1 MNALG
6 WEQLAFVAAATAI
19 LAPLLGKYLAATFR
33 DRGPGD
39 RPAPGD
45 RIFLPVERLVYRA
58 LRVNP
63 DSSMTWKVYATAVL
77 VLGLLSSL
85 LLYLILRLQG
95 VLPLNPARAPGMSP
109 QLSFNTAIS
118 FITGTNW
125 QAYEGET
132 QASYLADMAG
142 LVVAQFTAAAV
153 GLAVALAV
161 VRGLAGSSRR
171 IGNFWADVTRSL
183 VRVFVPLSVLGAL
196 VLVSQGAVQN
206 FSGFRSAST
215 LAGGT
220 QQIPGGPVAS
230 MEVIKLLGTNG
241 GSMYGVGGAHPFENP
256 TGFTNLFDL
265 LLVIAAP
272 FAIVF
277 MFGRL
282 IGRRRQA
289 LVIVA
294 VMAAIFLAHTMVA
307 MQAELHGNHLLPSSV
322 SQVASSVNPGGNMEG
337 KEARFGPSGSAL
349 MTVGTMGTTAGATDS
364 ALDSYTPVGG
374 TASFVAILLGEISPG
389 GDGGGLYGILVLALL
404 SVFIAGLMVGR
415 TPEFLGKKNRALQ
428 MKLVVT
434 YVLTIPVVVL
444 TFGSLSAVLHAGTS
458 SILNPGMHGLT
469 EITYA
474 YASVAQNNG
483 SAFAG
488 LAANTTWYDITL
500 GITMFVGR
508 FAPIVLALAIAGSLA
523 GARVH
528 ARTRATLDTAGLT
541 FAGFLGGVIVI
552 VGGLIYFPMLILGPI
567 GERIVG

>member
-6 WEQLAFVAAATAI
+6 WEQLLFVCAATAV
-19 LAPLLGKYLAATFR
+19 LAPLLGRYLAATFR
-33 DRGPGD
+33 DREPGD

-45 RIFLPVERLVYRA
+45 RVFLPVERLVYRA

-63 DSSMTWKVYATAVL
+63 DSSMTWQVYAIAVL
-77 VLGLLSSL
+77 VFGLLSAL

-109 QLSFNTAIS
+109 ELSFNTAIS

-161 VRGLAGSSRR
+161 VRGIAGSSRR
-171 IGNFWADVTRSL
+171 IGNFWVDFTRSL
-183 VRVFVPLSVLGAL
+183 VRVFVPLCVLGAL
-196 VLVSQGAVQN
+196 VMVSQGAVEN
-206 FSGFRSAST
+206 FSGFRTATT
-215 LAGGT
+215 LAGAT

-241 GSMYGVGGAHPFENP
+241 GSEYGVGGAHPFENP
-256 TGFTNLFDL
+256 TGVTNIFDL
-265 LLVIAAP
+265 LLVIVLP

-282 IGRRRQA
+282 IGRPKQA
-289 LVIVA
+289 LAIVA
-294 VMAAIFLAHTMVA
+294 VMAVIFLAHTTIA

-322 SQVASSVNPGGNMEG
+322 SQIASGTNPGGNMEG

-374 TASFVAILLGEISPG
+374 AAAFVAILLGVISPG
-389 GDGGGLYGILVLALL
+389 GEGGGLYGILVLALL
-404 SVFIAGLMVGR
+404 SVFVAGLMVGR
-415 TPEFLGKKNRALQ
+415 TPEFLGKKIRAPQ
-428 MKLVVT
+428 MKLVVA

-444 TFGSLSAVLHAGTS
+444 VFGSMSLVLNVGTS
-458 SILNPGMHGLT
+458 ALLNHGMHGLT

-474 YASVAQNNG
+474 YASVATNNG

-488 LAANTTWYDITL
+488 LSANTPWYDITL
-500 GITMFVGR
+500 GMTMLIGR

-541 FAGFLGGVIVI
+541 FAGFLTGVIVI

-567 GERIVG
+567 GERFVS